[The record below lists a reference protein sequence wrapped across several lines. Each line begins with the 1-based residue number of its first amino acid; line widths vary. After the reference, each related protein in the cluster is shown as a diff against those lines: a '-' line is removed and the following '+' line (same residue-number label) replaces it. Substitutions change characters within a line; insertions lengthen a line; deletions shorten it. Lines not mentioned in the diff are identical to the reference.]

1 MEDIVG
7 ALGHLALG
15 TRLKRLGERLQSQ
28 SQAVLDASGLDVQAA
43 HMPVLA
49 ALDRLGPLSVGELAR
64 ALGVSQP
71 AATRSVAK
79 LGADGWIRVRTHR
92 DDLRVRTVATTRAGR
107 ELVAK
112 AKRDAWPRIEAAV
125 AEACTDGTL
134 LARLAALEAALEAV
148 PLMRR
153 VESAEA
159 SRAGS

>member
-1 MEDIVG
+1 MEDVVG

-28 SQAVLDASGLDVQAA
+28 SQTVIDAAGLAVPAG

-71 AATRSVAK
+71 AATRMIAK
-79 LGADGWIRVRTHR
+79 LDADGWVRVRAHR

-107 ELVAK
+107 DLVAR
-112 AKRDAWPRIEAAV
+112 AKREVWPRIEAAV
-125 AEACTDGTL
+125 AEACADGTL
-134 LARLAALEAALEAV
+134 LARLAALEAALAAV
-148 PLMRR
+148 PLATR
-153 VESAEA
+153 VENAEA
-159 SRAGS
+159 RRAGD

>member
-28 SQAVLDASGLDVQAA
+28 SQAVIDAAGLAVPAG

-71 AATRSVAK
+71 AATRMIAK
-79 LGADGWIRVRTHR
+79 LDADGWVRVRAHR

-107 ELVAK
+107 DLVAR
-112 AKRDAWPRIEAAV
+112 AKREVWPRIEAAV
-125 AEACTDGTL
+125 AEACADGTL
-134 LARLAALEAALEAV
+134 LARLAALEAALAAV
-148 PLMRR
+148 PLATR
-153 VESAEA
+153 VENAEA
-159 SRAGS
+159 RHAGA

>member
-1 MEDIVG
+1 MEDVVG

-28 SQAVLDASGLDVQAA
+28 SQAVIDAAGLAVPAG

-71 AATRSVAK
+71 AATRMIAK
-79 LGADGWIRVRTHR
+79 LDADGWVRVRAHR

-107 ELVAK
+107 DLVAR
-112 AKRDAWPRIEAAV
+112 AKREVWPRIEAAV
-125 AEACTDGTL
+125 AEACADGTL
-134 LARLAALEAALEAV
+134 LARLAALEAALAAV
-148 PLMRR
+148 PLATR
-153 VESAEA
+153 VENAEA
-159 SRAGS
+159 RRAGA